1 MSLHILIYKKNANSN
16 KKKKICFWSWHV
28 SFFPFFFFHYF
39 DQILKSLTF
48 QNPLPSLIAP
58 HPPNPPLAPAQA
70 TAAPISGHCRPQLRK
85 LPPLTS
91 WLRRPLTSWLHRPFI
106 NSPPPRHSLSGWAH
120 RLSLYLS
127 FFFLSVTA
135 SSLLNMNICVCE
147 YDFNHWNGNVISGFC
162 LFVWL
167 IFGFWWV
174 YDIFSL

>member
-1 MSLHILIYKKNANSN
+1 MPTHIK
-16 KKKKICFWSWHV
+16 KKKKIYFWSSHV
-28 SFFPFFFFHYF
+28 SFFPFFLSLFWSNSE
-39 DQILKSLTF
+39 IPNLSKSSALSHCPSPF
-48 QNPLPSLIAP
+48 QSTTGPSSS
-58 HPPNPPLAPAQA
+58 HR
-70 TAAPISGHCRPQLRK
+70 HPQLRK
-85 LPPLTS
+85 PPPLTS
-91 WLRRPLTSWLHRPFI
+91 WLRRPLTSCLHRPFI
-106 NSPPPRHSLSGWAH
+106 NSPPPRHFLSRWAH

-127 FFFLSVTA
+127 RFSLSVTA